1 MKNTLAAAAAMAAL
15 AHPAWAQPDAARSNV
30 SIYGVVDAG
39 LSFEAGNK
47 DGSITKVTGGIASGS
62 RLGFKGTED
71 LGGGTTAMF
80 LLESG
85 IQADTG
91 TSGQG
96 GVLWGRQAF
105 VGLGNKN
112 LGTVTF
118 GRQYA
123 PHYLVAVFADP
134 FVSGTSADEKNLIN
148 AVSNGG
154 RMDNSVKYAAPEWRG
169 FSGELAYA
177 AGEVA
182 GDDSAGRSLGFS
194 LGYDRGPLAVR
205 LAYHDHSNDTATV
218 RLASARNSLLAATWD
233 FRAAKL
239 YLAYGVNKGPLSSTL
254 RNANNPYGYEVAPT
268 SNNITR
274 DSTDA
279 LVGVSVPFGMH
290 TFLASWVHKDDKE
303 ARNQDADQAAIGYRY
318 NLSRRTDIYTVY
330 ARMLNKRGA
339 SYTLGN
345 AADGGSG
352 DRAINLGIRHRF

>member
-1 MKNTLAAAAAMAAL
+1 MKKTLAAAAVLAACV
-15 AHPAWAQPDAARSNV
+15 HPAWAQSNV

-39 LSFEAGNK
+39 FSFEAGNK
-47 DGSITKVTGGIASGS
+47 DGSMTKVTGGIASGS
-62 RLGFKGTED
+62 RLGFRGSED

-91 TSGQG
+91 VSGQG
-96 GVLWGRQAF
+96 GVLFGRQAF

-123 PHYLVAVFADP
+123 PHYLVAVFVDP

-154 RMDNSVKYAAPEWRG
+154 RMDNSVKYAIPEWKG

-182 GDDSAGRSLGFS
+182 GDEKANRSLGFS

-218 RLASARNSLLAATWD
+218 RLASARNALLAATYD
-233 FRAAKL
+233 FKVAKL

-254 RNANNPYGYEVAPT
+254 RNANNPYGYAVAPA
-268 SNNITR
+268 SSNITR

-279 LVGVSVPFGMH
+279 LVGLSVPIGAH
-290 TFLASWVHKDDKE
+290 TLLASWIHKDDKDKTRE
-303 ARNQDADQAAIGYRY
+303 ARNQDADQVGLGYRY
-318 NLSRRTDIYTVY
+318 NLSRRTDIYTIY

-352 DRAINLGIRHRF
+352 DRAVNLGIRHHF

>member
-1 MKNTLAAAAAMAAL
+1 MKKTLATAAALAAFANP
-15 AHPAWAQPDAARSNV
+15 AHPAWAQTNV
-30 SIYGVVDAG
+30 AIYGVVDAG

-47 DGSITKVTGGIASGS
+47 DGAITKVTGGAASGS
-62 RLGFKGTED
+62 RLGFRGTED

-91 TSGQG
+91 VSGQG
-96 GVLWGRQAF
+96 GVLFGRQAF
-105 VGLGNKN
+105 VGLGNKD
-112 LGTVTF
+112 LGSVTF

-134 FVSGTSADEKNLIN
+134 FVSGTAADEKNLIN

-154 RMDNSVKYAAPEWRG
+154 RMDNSVKYASPVWNG
-169 FSGELAYA
+169 VSGELAYA
-177 AGEVA
+177 AGEIA
-182 GDDSAGRSLGFS
+182 GDQTANRSLGFS

-205 LAYHDHSNDTATV
+205 LALHDHSNDTATL
-218 RLASARNSLLAATWD
+218 RLASARNALLAATYD
-233 FRAAKL
+233 FKVAKL

-254 RNANNPYGYEVAPT
+254 RNANNPYGYAVTLT
-268 SNNITR
+268 SAGITR

-279 LVGVSVPFGMH
+279 LVGLSVPIGAH
-290 TFLASWVHKDDKE
+290 TLLASWIHKDDKE
-303 ARNQDADQAAIGYRY
+303 ARHQDADQVGLGYRY
-318 NLSRRTDIYTVY
+318 NLSRRTDLYTIY

>member
-1 MKNTLAAAAAMAAL
+1 MKKTLAAAAALAAL
-15 AHPAWAQPDAARSNV
+15 TPSAWAQSNV

-47 DGSITKVTGGIASGS
+47 DGSITKVTGGAASGS
-62 RLGFKGTED
+62 RLGFRGTED
-71 LGGGTTAMF
+71 LGGGTSAMF

-91 TSGQG
+91 VSGQG
-96 GVLWGRQAF
+96 GVLFGRQAF
-105 VGLGNKN
+105 VGLGNKK

-123 PHYLVAVFADP
+123 PHYLVAVFVDP
-134 FVSGTSADEKNLIN
+134 FVSGTAADEKNLIN

-154 RMDNSVKYAAPEWRG
+154 RMDNSVKYAMPEWQG

-182 GDDSAGRSLGFS
+182 GDDSANRSLGFS

-205 LAYHDHSNDTATV
+205 LAWHDHSNDTATV
-218 RLASARNSLLAATWD
+218 RLASARNSLLAATYD
-233 FRAAKL
+233 FKVAKV

-254 RNANNPYGYEVAPT
+254 RNANNPYGYAVAPT
-268 SNNITR
+268 SANITR

-279 LVGVSVPFGMH
+279 LVGLSMPIGAH
-290 TFLASWVHKDDKE
+290 TLLASWIHKDDKE
-303 ARNQDADQAAIGYRY
+303 ARNQDADQAAVGYRY
-318 NLSRRTDIYTVY
+318 NLSRRTDFYTVY

-352 DRAINLGIRHRF
+352 DRAINVGIRHRF

>member
-1 MKNTLAAAAAMAAL
+1 MKKTLAAAAALAAL
-15 AHPAWAQPDAARSNV
+15 TPAAWAQSNV

-47 DGSITKVTGGIASGS
+47 DGSVTKVTGGAASGS
-62 RLGFKGTED
+62 RLGFRGTED
-71 LGGGTTAMF
+71 LGGGTSAMF

-91 TSGQG
+91 VSGQG
-96 GVLWGRQAF
+96 GVLFGRQAF
-105 VGLGNKN
+105 VGLGNKK

-123 PHYLVAVFADP
+123 PHYLVAVFVDP
-134 FVSGTSADEKNLIN
+134 FVSGTAADEKNLIN

-154 RMDNSVKYAAPEWRG
+154 RMDNSVKYAMPEWQG

-182 GDDSAGRSLGFS
+182 GDDSANRSLGFS
-194 LGYDRGPLAVR
+194 LGYYRGPLAVR
-205 LAYHDHSNDTATV
+205 LAWHDHSNDTATV
-218 RLASARNSLLAATWD
+218 RLASARNSLLAATYD
-233 FRAAKL
+233 FKVAKV

-254 RNANNPYGYEVAPT
+254 RNANNPYGYAVAPT
-268 SNNITR
+268 SANITR

-279 LVGVSVPFGMH
+279 LVGLSMPIGAH
-290 TFLASWVHKDDKE
+290 TLLASWIHKDDKE
-303 ARNQDADQAAIGYRY
+303 ARNQDADQAAVGYRY
-318 NLSRRTDIYTVY
+318 NLSRRTDFYTVY

-352 DRAINLGIRHRF
+352 DRAINVGIRHRF